1 MKFTKGFWL
10 VRDEY
15 TPEYVRDFYAVE
27 ECEDSVKAY
36 GPYKKITGRGDTL
49 NTGMMTYTLTAPME
63 DVLGIRMQN
72 HVGSYV
78 KEPAFL
84 LHGETGRKPV
94 CVRNGQEWTF
104 SSGALSL
111 KLSLGDPGMDFY
123 AEGRRITCVREK
135 TMGMMHHKDG
145 RDYIVAGLNLG
156 VGELVYSQ

>member
-63 DVLGIRMQN
+63 DVLGIRM
-72 HVGSYV
+72 
-78 KEPAFL
+78 
-84 LHGETGRKPV
+84 
-94 CVRNGQEWTF
+94 
-104 SSGALSL
+104 
-111 KLSLGDPGMDFY
+111 
-123 AEGRRITCVREK
+123 
-135 TMGMMHHKDG
+135 
-145 RDYIVAGLNLG
+145 
-156 VGELVYSQ
+156 